1 MALIGLF
8 ISLWL
13 TSAREYKVPSGPS
26 LSISCSKTGLSTTII
41 SPTYSYLNPIPGT
54 DWIWT
59 NAGLLD
65 QDHCNVTMPILRHS
79 IYEDI
84 FLTFYSP
91 DTDYVYVNGVV
102 CSSMWDRTIS
112 IRSCFPLAGHYNL
125 TLQSKHTS
133 GAYGMAF
140 KITENYV
147 CPDSCSE
154 CINRQCCSLGYIMT
168 TAGSCTCAGN
178 LYANCDCPIGF
189 EPAHVSITPSLF
201 SCVAESTGEVRL
213 KTTQSAVGLA
223 INCSGSGNATTVSG
237 NPNNFVG
244 IPYIRSP
251 SFASGDVCNV
261 SLPYLKRSDLAIVTI
276 LFRSNQDNDY
286 YHSLYVNDNL
296 CRSGNTL
303 VATDI
308 TDCFQETGIYNL
320 TFKNPIA
327 INSESLAF
335 RLSESYYCLPD
346 CADCV
351 NDKCCP
357 SNYVIENHD
366 CGCEESSL
374 SSCSCP
380 FGFVFH
386 RHADSQS
393 SLYGCHRIDI
403 LED

>member
-1 MALIGLF
+1 MALYGLF

-13 TSAREYKVPSGPS
+13 TSAREYKVASGPS

-154 CINRQCCSLGYIMT
+154 CINRQCCSLDYI
-168 TAGSCTCAGN
+168 S
-178 LYANCDCPIGF
+178 
-189 EPAHVSITPSLF
+189 
-201 SCVAESTGEVRL
+201 
-213 KTTQSAVGLA
+213 
-223 INCSGSGNATTVSG
+223 
-237 NPNNFVG
+237 
-244 IPYIRSP
+244 
-251 SFASGDVCNV
+251 
-261 SLPYLKRSDLAIVTI
+261 
-276 LFRSNQDNDY
+276 
-286 YHSLYVNDNL
+286 
-296 CRSGNTL
+296 
-303 VATDI
+303 
-308 TDCFQETGIYNL
+308 
-320 TFKNPIA
+320 
-327 INSESLAF
+327 
-335 RLSESYYCLPD
+335 
-346 CADCV
+346 
-351 NDKCCP
+351 
-357 SNYVIENHD
+357 
-366 CGCEESSL
+366 
-374 SSCSCP
+374 
-380 FGFVFH
+380 
-386 RHADSQS
+386 
-393 SLYGCHRIDI
+393 
-403 LED
+403 